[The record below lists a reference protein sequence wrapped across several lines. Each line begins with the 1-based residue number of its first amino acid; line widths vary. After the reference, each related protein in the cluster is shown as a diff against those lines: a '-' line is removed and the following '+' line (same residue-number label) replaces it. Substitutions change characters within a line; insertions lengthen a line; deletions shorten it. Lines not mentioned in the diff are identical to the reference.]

1 MNFFDIRYF
10 LIALFA
16 TCSAVLYLLWQSEV
30 SHFREYE
37 QQIYAMGAEAE
48 AKAKETEAKQELIRK
63 EIEDAW
69 NAKLPKVRQ
78 DAIDNFN
85 RSYAKYGLCKQD
97 SSSSNL
103 PGIAASPESI
113 DGTSKESVVAC
124 PSEFVSN
131 SAEDALKVQMWQEW
145 AKGNNVRTE

>member
-1 MNFFDIRYF
+1 MSLFDIRYF

-16 TCSAVLYLLWQSEV
+16 TCSVVLYLLWQSEV
-30 SHFREYE
+30 SHFRGYE

-85 RSYAKYGLCKQD
+85 RSYAKYGLRKQD
-97 SSSSNL
+97 ASSSKL
-103 PGIAASPESI
+103 PGITQGSESL
-113 DGTSKESVVAC
+113 DGTSKEPMASC

-131 SAEDALKVQMWQEW
+131 SAEDALKIQMWQDW
-145 AKGNNVRTE
+145 AKSNNVRTE